1 MLQNYSIKNE
11 ACILGSSNKT
21 KLYKKNEII
30 YRENDR
36 VNEIYIILDGTVES
50 TTSNNSKSSQLN
62 LQKGSSLGLIDTILD
77 RPFTRKMKA
86 KSSVSL
92 AIIEKNKIKSLLTR
106 EPFSGALIKS
116 LVIDIDNKYPNTWS

>member
-1 MLQNYSIKNE
+1 MLQNYSIKGE
-11 ACILGSSNKT
+11 ACILSSSKKT

-50 TTSNNSKSSQLN
+50 TTSKNSKSSQLN

-92 AIIEKNKIKSLLTR
+92 AIIEKNKIKNLLTR

>member
-1 MLQNYSIKNE
+1 MLQNYSIKSE
-11 ACILGSSNKT
+11 TCILGSSNKT

-30 YRENDR
+30 YRENDK

-50 TTSNNSKSSQLN
+50 TTSKNSKSSQLN

-77 RPFTRKMKA
+77 RPFTRKMEA

-92 AIIEKNKIKSLLTR
+92 AIIEKNKIKNLLTK

-116 LVIDIDNKYPNTWS
+116 LVIDIDNKYPNTCS

>member
-1 MLQNYSIKNE
+1 MLQNYSIKSE
-11 ACILGSSNKT
+11 ACILSSSKKT

-36 VNEIYIILDGTVES
+36 VNEIYIILDGIVES
-50 TTSNNSKSSQLN
+50 TTSKNSNSSQLN

-92 AIIEKNKIKSLLTR
+92 AIIEKNKIKNLLTR

>member
-1 MLQNYSIKNE
+1 MLQNHYIKSE
-11 ACILGSSNKT
+11 ACILSSSKKT

-50 TTSNNSKSSQLN
+50 TTSKNSKSSQLN
-62 LQKGSSLGLIDTILD
+62 LQQGSSLGLIDTILD

-92 AIIEKNKIKSLLTR
+92 AIIEKNKIKNLLTR